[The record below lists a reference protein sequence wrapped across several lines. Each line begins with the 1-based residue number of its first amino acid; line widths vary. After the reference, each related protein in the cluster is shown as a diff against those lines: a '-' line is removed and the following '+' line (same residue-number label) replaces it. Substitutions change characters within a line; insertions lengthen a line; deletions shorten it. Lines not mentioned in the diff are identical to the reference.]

1 MNKKIE
7 IKIWE
12 EGAENGSMFSMFAL
26 GFSYANGDFGL
37 PQDDKIALEWFKKAA
52 DKGHPVSRAIVEI
65 YYESGIL
72 DFKNKE
78 QKILEWASKGKEEEV
93 LAMLLLGNIYETG
106 LKNMEN
112 DQVKALEWYKKAAEK
127 DSKFKGAAIYEIA
140 HYYESG
146 LGDIQ
151 QDKKKP

>member
-1 MNKKIE
+1 MNKNMEIEAIE
-7 IKIWE
+7 IEIWK
-12 EGAENGSMFSMFAL
+12 EGAENGSIFSMIAL
-26 GFSYANGDFGL
+26 GFSYANGDRNL

-52 DKGHPVSRAIVEI
+52 DKGHPASRAIVEI

-106 LKNMEN
+106 LKNMEK
-112 DQVKALEWYKKAAEK
+112 DQVKALEWYKKAAK
-127 DSKFKGAAIYEIA
+127 KVLFIT
-140 HYYESG
+140 YYASQI
-146 LGDIQ
+146 IQ
-151 QDKKKP
+151 KNDYFTLAF